1 METSHP
7 ERPATLSKTA
17 LRRNCLA
24 SERPKASSRIPPD
37 GNAEGIDEILFG
49 LDAEA
54 EQVGQDK
61 AR

>member
-1 METSHP
+1 MEGAQP
-7 ERPATLSKTA
+7 KCPAKLSKTA

-24 SERPKASSRIPPD
+24 SERPKARSRIPPD

-54 EQVGQDK
+54 DPVGQDE